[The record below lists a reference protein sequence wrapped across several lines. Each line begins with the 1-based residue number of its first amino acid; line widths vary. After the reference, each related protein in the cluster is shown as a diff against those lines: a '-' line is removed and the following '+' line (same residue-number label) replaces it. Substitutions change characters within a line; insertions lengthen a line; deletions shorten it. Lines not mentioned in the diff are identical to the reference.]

1 MNTNDFIFPVF
12 RITLQIDA
20 FLTAFANRFLP
31 LGVLTLF
38 FLTACGTDEPP
49 PPNVDHLKKELTVL
63 RFEQDL
69 FAIDTNDIAN
79 EIAALEAK
87 YTDFTDVYFRYAIPL
102 KRGDFGPNE
111 QVDVLKA
118 FLRYPLIREVYAAT
132 QAKFSELQSSK
143 ADLEKAMAY
152 YAYYFPAA
160 DVPDTLVTFM
170 SQFEYAGFLYG
181 NNQLAVGLD
190 MYLGPN
196 YDYKAVSPAEPIFSD
211 YLTRTYTPAYL
222 PVKMSQ
228 LLIEEQLSEPEQGRL
243 IDYMIYHGKELYLLD
258 LLLPQSPD
266 SLKLEITAAQS
277 AWLQENETEV
287 YIYLQ
292 SQELLFE
299 TDVRKYRKYIDPS
312 PNSPGMPDGAPG
324 RSANYIGW
332 KIVEQW
338 MKNNPQATIKDLLD
352 IQDGQRILAESRYKP
367 RR

>member
-1 MNTNDFIFPVF
+1 MFP
-12 RITLQIDA
+12 LQIDA
-20 FLTAFANRFLP
+20 FLTAFANRILA
-31 LGVLTLF
+31 LTSLALLL
-38 FLTACGTDEPP
+38 LTACGTDEAPP
-49 PPNVDHLKKELTVL
+49 PDVDHLRKELTLL

-69 FAIDTNDIAN
+69 FAIDTNDVTN

-102 KRGDFGPNE
+102 KRGDFGPAE

-118 FLRYPLIREVYAAT
+118 FLRYPLIQETYTAT

-143 ADLEKAMAY
+143 EKVEKAMAY
-152 YAYYFPAA
+152 YAYYFPEAET
-160 DVPDTLVTFM
+160 PDTLVTFM

-190 MYLGPN
+190 MYLGPDF
-196 YDYKAVSPAEPIFSD
+196 DYKAISPSEPIFSD
-211 YLTRTYTPAYL
+211 YLTRTYTPDYL
-222 PVKMSQ
+222 PIKLSQ
-228 LLIEEQLSEPEQGRL
+228 LLIEEQIDEPNQGRL
-243 IDYMIYHGKELYLLD
+243 IDYMIYNGKKLYLLD
-258 LLLPQSPD
+258 LLLPKTPD
-266 SLKLEITAAQS
+266 HLKLEITTDQIN
-277 AWLQENETEV
+277 WLTDNETAV

-299 TDVRKYRKYIDPS
+299 TDTRKYRKYIDPS

-324 RSANYIGW
+324 RSANYVGW

-338 MKNNPQATIKDLLD
+338 MKNNPTAEIKDLLD